1 MACGQDFKLTD
12 GSSSKTVVC
21 VANEFKFLL
30 EDGAQAPADTTHLL
44 ELPPWFDWDKFRRGQ
59 LYFRKNYFALFVA
72 KLCGLLS
79 ILAIPSILRVLV
91 LTRQSGEPVAAF
103 RRYVMTLT
111 HMLDWYDGDLLEPT
125 SRAHKSLMGVRTR
138 HCAAARKARK
148 AGFGPISQLDMVLT
162 QFGFMGFGVLAPEKL
177 GITGTPEEQEGF
189 VHFWRT
195 IGYMLGIE
203 DRFNLCKETV
213 AETQQLCSEML
224 EQVFAPAL
232 KQPAEGFDQMSRSLL
247 DAMWVMVPFLQ
258 YDAFLGF
265 ARRLS
270 GVEAPLAARA
280 SLYSR
285 VLLSYQV
292 FVHEVVLCT
301 ALLAWL
307 FRPILNFGMWFSV
320 FMTQRLPLLAYV
332 TFGRSH
338 VY

>member
-1 MACGQDFKLTD
+1 MQLTFPPP
-12 GSSSKTVVC
+12 SSD
-21 VANEFKFLL
+21 LM
-30 EDGAQAPADTTHLL
+30 
-44 ELPPWFDWDKFRRGQ
+44 PWRSSHCQR
-59 LYFRKNYFALFVA
+59 N
-72 KLCGLLS
+72 CS
-79 ILAIPSILRVLV
+79 
-91 LTRQSGEPVAAF
+91 
-103 RRYVMTLT
+103 
-111 HMLDWYDGDLLEPT
+111 LEP
-125 SRAHKSLMGVRTR
+125 KGF
-138 HCAAARKARK
+138 CA
-148 AGFGPISQLDMVLT
+148 LLCC
-162 QFGFMGFGVLAPEKL
+162 
-177 GITGTPEEQEGF
+177 
-189 VHFWRT
+189 
-195 IGYMLGIE
+195 
-203 DRFNLCKETV
+203 RFNLCKETV

>member
-1 MACGQDFKLTD
+1 M
-12 GSSSKTVVC
+12 
-21 VANEFKFLL
+21 
-30 EDGAQAPADTTHLL
+30 
-44 ELPPWFDWDKFRRGQ
+44 
-59 LYFRKNYFALFVA
+59 
-72 KLCGLLS
+72 LC
-79 ILAIPSILRVLV
+79 
-91 LTRQSGEPVAAF
+91 
-103 RRYVMTLT
+103 
-111 HMLDWYDGDLLEPT
+111 
-125 SRAHKSLMGVRTR
+125 
-138 HCAAARKARK
+138 C
-148 AGFGPISQLDMVLT
+148 
-162 QFGFMGFGVLAPEKL
+162 
-177 GITGTPEEQEGF
+177 
-189 VHFWRT
+189 
-195 IGYMLGIE
+195 
-203 DRFNLCKETV
+203 RFNLCKETV